1 MLLLYER
8 SLDHG
13 PCADRWFIVVCQG
26 GPDRVLDVDG
36 KPASRLVGTGE
47 MIKGCGQGVDDRNVL
62 PCYERR
68 EREMNDRPVEARIT
82 STFDAPSRP
91 VPSDGQHMRISI
103 GGDHAGFDLKKV
115 VGRHLKDKGS
125 EVLDRG
131 TDSKE
136 STDYPDY
143 AHAVAH
149 DVETGAAEVGIIVC
163 GSANGVNI
171 TANKHRGVRSAIA
184 WNEEVA
190 RLAREH
196 NDANVLA
203 LPARF
208 VDEELAMRIV
218 DAFLA
223 ARFEGGRHQR
233 RVEKIEP
240 DPEQRS

>member
-1 MLLLYER
+1 M
-8 SLDHG
+8 
-13 PCADRWFIVVCQG
+13 
-26 GPDRVLDVDG
+26 
-36 KPASRLVGTGE
+36 
-47 MIKGCGQGVDDRNVL
+47 GCGQVVDDRNVTMSSEQ
-62 PCYERR
+62 PE
-68 EREMNDRPVEARIT
+68 EEMNDRPVEEHRA

-91 VPSDGQHMRISI
+91 LPAGGQCMRISI
-103 GGDHAGFDLKKV
+103 GGDHAGFDLKESL
-115 VGRHLKDKGS
+115 GQHLKARGAD
-125 EVLDRG
+125 VRDRG
-131 TDSKE
+131 TDSRE

-149 DVETGAAEVGIIVC
+149 DVETGEAEVGIVVC

-171 TANKHRGVRSAIA
+171 TANKHQGVRSAIA

-208 VDEELAMRIV
+208 VDEELALRIV

-240 DPEQRS
+240 VPVQRS